1 LKTLVRRFVNA
12 RSAATAVVQT
22 AVASVA
28 VQGVNIAS
36 GVLIARTL
44 GPSGRGA
51 LTAIIMWPQFLAY
64 GLSFGIPVASVYWL
78 KRRPEEANRLA
89 GAAFVLSLVLGVA
102 AAIVGFFI
110 IPHSLH
116 TYTSTQIRFAQKL
129 VVVTPLALLAVT
141 IVAFVQSAGSFR
153 TFNLFRFF
161 SPVSVLIVLLL
172 ERASNHLNATSAAIA
187 YLLSATPAT
196 VLIAI
201 WVWRH
206 YKPKFRGVLGASKL
220 LLGYGVRA
228 WGGDLLGTI
237 ASQIDRILIVGMLN
251 PEMMG
256 LYVVAQSAAGVLAV
270 LPTAVSPVTL
280 PKSSG
285 LGTEAIIELTG
296 RAVRVTLFVMIIA
309 ALPLWFCGG
318 LLIKLVYGAKFLRS
332 ASILPFLVAEAILD
346 GMTSVLSQA
355 FLAAGF
361 PGTVS
366 LLQGTGLI
374 TSIPLL
380 YWFIPRFGAR
390 GAALAL
396 TLATSMRFVFI
407 LLSFPYRLKVKPPS
421 LLIRRQELTSLFWR
435 LRGMAPAPKSGE

>member
-1 LKTLVRRFVNA
+1 MKKLARRFISA

-28 VQGVNIAS
+28 VQGLNIVS

-64 GLSFGIPVASVYWL
+64 GLSLGVPVASVYWL
-78 KRRPEEANRLA
+78 KRRPEDASRLA
-89 GAAFVLSLVLGVA
+89 GAAFLLSVLLGVA
-102 AAIVGFFI
+102 AALIGFIV

-116 TYTSTQIRFAQKL
+116 TYSQSQIRFAQEMTI
-129 VVVTPLALLAVT
+129 VTPLALLAVT

-153 TFNLFRFF
+153 NFNLFRFF
-161 SPVSVLIVLLL
+161 SPLSVLVVLLVL
-172 ERASNHLNATSAAIA
+172 RFAHDLNATSAAVA
-187 YLLSATPAT
+187 YLVSATPVT

-206 YKPKFRGVLGASKL
+206 YKPDFSEIVVSSKL

-256 LYVVAQSAAGVLAV
+256 LYVVAQSAAGVLGV
-270 LPTAVSPVTL
+270 LPAAVSPVTL

-285 LGTEAIIELTG
+285 LELADVMELTG
-296 RAVRVTLFVMIIA
+296 RAVRVTFFVMVVA
-309 ALPLWFCGG
+309 SLPLWLCGG
-318 LLIKLVYGAKFLRS
+318 LLLKLVYGAKFIRS
-332 ASILPFLVAEAILD
+332 AAILPFLVLEAIVD
-346 GMTSVLSQA
+346 GLTSVMSQA
-355 FLAAGF
+355 FLASGF

-366 LLQGTGLI
+366 LLQGAGVL

-390 GAALAL
+390 GAACAL
-396 TLATSMRFVFI
+396 TLATTVRFVCVLVNFRI
-407 LLSFPYRLKVKPPS
+407 KLKVAPPS
-421 LLIRRQELTSLFWR
+421 LIIRREELMVLLRR
-435 LRGMAPAPKSGE
+435 LRGVSPTA